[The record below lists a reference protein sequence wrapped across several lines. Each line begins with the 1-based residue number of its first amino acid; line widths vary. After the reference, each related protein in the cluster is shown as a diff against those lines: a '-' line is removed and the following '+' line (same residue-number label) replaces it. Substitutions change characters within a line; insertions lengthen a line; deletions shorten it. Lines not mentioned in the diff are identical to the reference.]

1 MTKIKE
7 VVTMEKTPGITV
19 DKKFLIGMIFIC
31 LALGGSFAFVY
42 LDLKADFKALR
53 DNYATLSDQ
62 MQQLQSLIES
72 LHHAQVSNLTAVQ
85 IYNQT
90 KYSVVLIACT
100 LANGSVVEGSGF
112 IYDDGGHIVTNN
124 HVVEGAASITVA
136 FFNGTT
142 AQAQLTGRDVY
153 SDLAVIK
160 ADSMLEQSHALI
172 LGNSTQLLVGE
183 PVYAIGNPFGLRG
196 SMTSG
201 IVSQVSRV
209 LRLSDFGV
217 PPPEGNYAIADVIQI
232 DAAINPGNSGGP
244 LLNSLGFVVGVTFAI
259 ETGGEIRAF
268 VGVGYAIPSVLIKR
282 VADAIIQT
290 GHYTHPWLGISYNPN
305 YVGGLLISDLPDS
318 VVPGG
323 PADKAGLQSNDIIT
337 EVEGQPVTR
346 AEDLIIYIERY
357 KSPYDVISLKVLRG
371 SDVLEK
377 QLTLGERP

>member
-7 VVTMEKTPGITV
+7 VATMEKTPGITV

-42 LDLKADFKALR
+42 LDLKANFKALR

-72 LHHAQVSNLTAVQ
+72 LHHAQVTNLTAVQ

-100 LANGSVVEGSGF
+100 LANGSGVEGSGF

-136 FFNGTT
+136 FFNGATV
-142 AQAQLTGRDVY
+142 QAQLTGRDVY
-153 SDLAVIK
+153 SDLAVIHV
-160 ADSMLEQSHALI
+160 DSLPEQSHALI

-183 PVYAIGNPFGLRG
+183 PVYAIGNPFGLRS

-201 IVSQVSRV
+201 IVSQVGRV
-209 LRLSDFGV
+209 LLLSDFGV
-217 PPPEGNYAIADVIQI
+217 PPPQGNYAIADLIQI

-259 ETGGEIRAF
+259 ETGGEVRAF
-268 VGVGYAIPSVLIKR
+268 VGVGYAIPSVLVRR

-290 GHYTHPWLGISYNPN
+290 DTHTYTHPWLGIGYDPN
-305 YVGGLLISDLPDS
+305 YVGGLLISYVNS
-318 VVPGG
+318 TG
-323 PADKAGLQSNDIIT
+323 PAATAGLLANDVIT
-337 EVEGQPVTR
+337 EVDNRTVTR
-346 AEDLIIYIERY
+346 AEDLIVYIERY
-357 KSPYDVISLKVLRG
+357 RSPNEVISLKVLRG
-371 SDVLEK
+371 STVLDK
-377 QLTLGERP
+377 QLTLGPRP

>member
-7 VVTMEKTPGITV
+7 VATMEKTPGITV

-62 MQQLQSLIES
+62 MQQLQNLIES
-72 LHHAQVSNLTAVQ
+72 LHHAQVANLTAVQ

-142 AQAQLTGRDVY
+142 VQAQLTGRDVY

-160 ADSMLEQSHALI
+160 VDSLPQQSHALI

-201 IVSQVSRV
+201 IVSQVGRV

-217 PPPEGNYAIADVIQI
+217 PPPEGNYAIADLIQI

-259 ETGGEIRAF
+259 ETGGEVRAF
-268 VGVGYAIPSVLIKR
+268 VGVGYAIPSVLVKR
-282 VADAIIQT
+282 VADALIQP
-290 GHYTHPWLGISYNPN
+290 GHKYTHPWLGIEYSAN
-305 YVGGLLISDLPDS
+305 YVGGLLISS
-318 VVPGG
+318 VVSGG
-323 PADKAGLQSNDIIT
+323 PAANAGLQSNDIIT
-337 EVEGQPVTR
+337 EVDGQPITLP
-346 AEDLIIYIERY
+346 EDLIVYIERY
-357 KSPYDVISLKVLRG
+357 KSPNDVISLKVLRG
-371 SDVLEK
+371 NTVLDK
-377 QLTLGERP
+377 PLTLGARP

>member
-1 MTKIKE
+1 
-7 VVTMEKTPGITV
+7 MEKTPGITV

-53 DNYATLSDQ
+53 DNYATLLDQ

-72 LHHAQVSNLTAVQ
+72 LHHAQVANLTAVQ

-100 LANGSVVEGSGF
+100 LANGSGVEGSGF

-142 AQAQLTGRDVY
+142 VQAQLTGRDVY
-153 SDLAVIK
+153 SDLAVIHV
-160 ADSMLEQSHALI
+160 DSLPEQSHALI

-201 IVSQVSRV
+201 IVSQVGRV

-259 ETGGEIRAF
+259 ETGGEVRAF
-268 VGVGYAIPSVLIKR
+268 VGVGYAIPSVLVKR
-282 VADAIIQT
+282 VADTIIQT
-290 GHYTHPWLGISYNPN
+290 GHYTHPWLGIEYSAN
-305 YVGGLLISDLPDS
+305 YVGGLLISS
-318 VVPGG
+318 VVSGG
-323 PADKAGLQSNDIIT
+323 PAANAGLQSNDIIT
-337 EVEGQPVTR
+337 EVDGQPITLP
-346 AEDLIIYIERY
+346 EDLIVYIERY
-357 KSPYDVISLKVLRG
+357 KSPNDVISLKVLRD
-371 SDVLEK
+371 STVLNK
-377 QLTLGERP
+377 NLTLGLRS

>member
-1 MTKIKE
+1 MAT
-7 VVTMEKTPGITV
+7 TEKTPEITV
-19 DKKFLIGMIFIC
+19 DKKFLIVMIFIC
-31 LALGGSFAFVY
+31 LALGGSFAFIY

-72 LHHAQVSNLTAVQ
+72 LQYAQVANLTAVQ

-112 IYDDGGHIVTNN
+112 VYDLAGHIVTNN
-124 HVVEGAASITVA
+124 HVVEGALPGSITVA

-142 AQAQLTGRDVY
+142 VQAQLTGSDVY

-160 ADSMLEQSHALI
+160 VGSMPEQSHALI

-201 IVSQVSRV
+201 IVSQVGRV
-209 LRLSDFGV
+209 IPLSEFGV
-217 PPPEGNYAIADVIQI
+217 LPPEGNYQIADLIQI

-290 GHYTHPWLGISYNPN
+290 GHYTHPWLGIGYDAN
-305 YVGGLLISDLPDS
+305 YVGGLLISYVDS
-318 VVPGG
+318 TG
-323 PADKAGLQSNDIIT
+323 PAAAASLQANDVIT
-337 EVEGQPVTR
+337 EVDNRTVTQ

-357 KSPYDVISLKVLRG
+357 KSPNDVIYLKVLRD
-371 SDVLEK
+371 STDLSI
-377 QLTLGERP
+377 QLTLGPRP

>member
-7 VVTMEKTPGITV
+7 VATMEKTPGITV

-72 LHHAQVSNLTAVQ
+72 LHHAQVANLTAVQ

-142 AQAQLTGRDVY
+142 VQAQLPGRDVY

-160 ADSMLEQSHALI
+160 VDSLPEQSHALI

-201 IVSQVSRV
+201 IVSQVGRV

-244 LLNSLGFVVGVTFAI
+244 LLDSLGFVVGVTFAI
-259 ETGGEIRAF
+259 ETGGEVRAF
-268 VGVGYAIPSVLIKR
+268 VGVGYAIPSVLVKR
-282 VADAIIQT
+282 VVDAIIQT
-290 GHYTHPWLGISYNPN
+290 GHYIHPWLGIEYSAN
-305 YVGGLLISDLPDS
+305 YVGGLLISS
-318 VVPGG
+318 VVSGG
-323 PADKAGLQSNDIIT
+323 PAANAGLQSNDIIT
-337 EVEGQPVTR
+337 EVDGQPITR
-346 AEDLIIYIERY
+346 PEDLIVYIERY
-357 KSPYDVISLKVLRG
+357 KSPNDVISLNVLRG
-371 SDVLEK
+371 STVLDK
-377 QLTLGERP
+377 NLTLGPRP

>member
-7 VVTMEKTPGITV
+7 VATMEKTPGITV

-72 LHHAQVSNLTAVQ
+72 LHHAQVANLTAVQ

-100 LANGSVVEGSGF
+100 LANDSVVEGSGF

-142 AQAQLTGRDVY
+142 VQAQLTGRDVY

-160 ADSMLEQSHALI
+160 VYSLPQQSHALI

-201 IVSQVSRV
+201 IVSQVGRV
-209 LRLSDFGV
+209 IRLSDFGV
-217 PPPEGNYAIADVIQI
+217 PPPEGNYAIADLIQI
-232 DAAINPGNSGGP
+232 DAAVNPGNSGGP

-259 ETGGEIRAF
+259 ETGGEVRAF
-268 VGVGYAIPSVLIKR
+268 VGVGYAIPSVLVKR
-282 VADAIIQT
+282 VADALIQP
-290 GHYTHPWLGISYNPN
+290 GHKYTHPWLGIEYSAN
-305 YVGGLLISDLPDS
+305 YVGGLLISS
-318 VVPGG
+318 VVSGG
-323 PADKAGLQSNDIIT
+323 PAANAGLQSNDIIT
-337 EVEGQPVTR
+337 EVDGQPITR
-346 AEDLIIYIERY
+346 PEDLIVYIERY
-357 KSPYDVISLKVLRG
+357 KSPNDVISLNVLRG
-371 SDVLEK
+371 STVLDK
-377 QLTLGERP
+377 PLTLGPRP

>member
-259 ETGGEIRAF
+259 ETGGEVRAF
-268 VGVGYAIPSVLIKR
+268 VGVGYAIPSVLVKR

-290 GHYTHPWLGISYNPN
+290 DTHTYTHPWLGIGYDPN
-305 YVGGLLISDLPDS
+305 YVGGLLISYVNS
-318 VVPGG
+318 TG
-323 PADKAGLQSNDIIT
+323 PAATAGLLANDVIT
-337 EVEGQPVTR
+337 EVDNRIVTR
-346 AEDLIIYIERY
+346 AEDLIVYIERY
-357 KSPYDVISLKVLRG
+357 KSPNDVISLKILRDSTVL
-371 SDVLEK
+371 DK
-377 QLTLGERP
+377 QLTLGPRP

>member
-7 VVTMEKTPGITV
+7 VATMEKTPGITV

-72 LHHAQVSNLTAVQ
+72 LHHAQVANLTAVQ

-142 AQAQLTGRDVY
+142 VPAQPTGSDVY

-160 ADSMLEQSHALI
+160 VDSLPQQSHALI
-172 LGNSTQLLVGE
+172 LGNSTQLMVGE

-201 IVSQVSRV
+201 IVSQVGRV
-209 LRLSDFGV
+209 IRLSDFGV
-217 PPPEGNYAIADVIQI
+217 PPPEGNYAIADLIQI
-232 DAAINPGNSGGP
+232 DAAVNPGNSGGP
-244 LLNSLGFVVGVTFAI
+244 LLDSLGFVVGVTFAI
-259 ETGGEIRAF
+259 ETGGEVRAF
-268 VGVGYAIPSVLIKR
+268 VGVGYAIPSVLVKR
-282 VADAIIQT
+282 VADALIQPE
-290 GHYTHPWLGISYNPN
+290 HKYTHPWLGIEYSAN
-305 YVGGLLISDLPDS
+305 YVGGLLISS
-318 VVPGG
+318 VVSGG
-323 PADKAGLQSNDIIT
+323 PAANAGLQSNDIIT
-337 EVEGQPVTR
+337 EVNEQPITLP
-346 AEDLIIYIERY
+346 EDLIVYIERY
-357 KSPYDVISLKVLRG
+357 KSPNDVISLKVLRD
-371 SDVLEK
+371 STVLDK
-377 QLTLGERP
+377 NLTLGPRP